1 MPNISKSKVIN
12 RPCYS
17 QFGGK
22 DYGEICPPYFGW
34 LIKLVLHPLIC
45 GCMDSLMIN
54 FVKSLWAPCHTLVD
68 LFVALNIA
76 RFAMAIKVKQLLVSY
91 NFLDKV
97 IVYDTPLG
105 LSNDIMDKNTYQFP
119 IF

>member
-1 MPNISKSKVIN
+1 
-12 RPCYS
+12 
-17 QFGGK
+17 
-22 DYGEICPPYFGW
+22 
-34 LIKLVLHPLIC
+34 
-45 GCMDSLMIN
+45 MIN
-54 FVKSLWAPCHTLVD
+54 FVKSLWAPCHTIMD

-76 RFAMAIKVKQLLVSY
+76 RFAVAIKIKQLLVSY

-97 IVYDTPLG
+97 IVYDTPPG

>member
-1 MPNISKSKVIN
+1 
-12 RPCYS
+12 
-17 QFGGK
+17 
-22 DYGEICPPYFGW
+22 
-34 LIKLVLHPLIC
+34 
-45 GCMDSLMIN
+45 MDSLVIN
-54 FVKSLWAPCHTLVD
+54 FVKSLWASCHTIVD